1 MKWSATLTPVA
12 RRWEM
17 VESAV
22 VVDGRGLHALH
33 KPILFA
39 YLWFHAASRAIYI

>member
-12 RRWEM
+12 RRREM
-17 VESAV
+17 VGV
-22 VVDGRGLHALH
+22 GGGGRGLHALH
-33 KPILFA
+33 KPILFE